1 MEGGRDRGRAGW
13 KSRGS
18 VVVKKGPQ
26 ACSAAWLLENPPEL
40 LSYKAK
46 GLELTFGIQ
55 KRKYNR
61 PIITH
66 IKR

>member
-26 ACSAAWLLENPPEL
+26 ACSAAWFLENCPEL
-40 LSYKAK
+40 SSYKAK
-46 GLELTFGIQ
+46 GLELTFGILAL
-55 KRKYNR
+55 RKEQ
-61 PIITH
+61 TTGQLTVT
-66 IKR
+66 